1 MLSFTVFSQDIYV
14 KTNQNKSFTDDA
26 NTNVVF
32 FKSNNQSV
40 QISPKLEMITFN
52 KLGSDDYYG
61 YDLGDG
67 KTYQS
72 IPSNWDF
79 EIIDFGTAVDVTEID
94 KKTFDHIGK
103 TNVYHDINIRVFD
116 TNSGQTINSLG
127 SVPLRFYLRS
137 NFTVANGYWNACEKV
152 YVVSVNE
159 IFDGNNNPACRPYNM
174 KVYKT
179 EQQVINGVQVT
190 VRTDLVLDLTQ
201 GEDGDGINEPN
212 TFKLDLEIGRYE
224 ADITNS
230 CGQVI
235 DSYPIPIVEAYSF
248 VADVIFKGFTCY
260 NDDSGSVVLEVTG
273 ARVFPLGSDLDG
285 QIKWELFRWDPVSE
299 QNIGNVIKNNF
310 STTGVSYQSNDFQ
323 TGSSTLF
330 NYGNVNF
337 TVEILGLSTGTYKV
351 YFEDANGCVIEKV
364 FTVNKGEAM
373 QAELQQDSVT
383 DLACHGDTNG
393 KLCYLA
399 SGGWTEP
406 WDGNEVNP
414 ENWGASYTFKLR
426 NIITGE
432 LVTGT
437 GEPAYIVENGQ
448 AKQIGY
454 KFCFEGLS
462 AGTYQLGISETVAS
476 NPYTNEVN
484 YECTQEFPEIVITQP
499 SAPLSFS
506 SETKNDISCAG
517 ANDGSINIGINGGT
531 PSYTYSWSKVGD
543 SSYSSNDQ
551 NISNLSAGN
560 YTVTITDANDCELKK
575 SFEITEPDELL
586 IEIDSTTSIDCYG
599 GDGIIKINI
608 TQGSTSPYT
617 FTLNGTDYLGNTISI
632 GVTDITDLS
641 TTFSNVKAGT
651 YTITVTD
658 ANDCK
663 KITDT
668 IQLTQPPELVFES
681 ETLTNISCNGAGDG
695 AISISVSGGTGS
707 YTYSWSNG
715 ENSKDISS
723 LSPGDYTLTVT
734 DEKNCQLI
742 KTFTITEP
750 DALSISADISNFNGF
765 EISCNGASDGAIDIT
780 ISGGTTDYTYA
791 WTKDNQSF
799 STNEDISDLS
809 PGSYN
814 VVVKDANDCEIT
826 SQEFLIE
833 EPNELLIENATLT
846 AIDCYDGTTSI
857 QVNIKQTSV
866 SAYTYSISGNNYLNQ
881 VINSSNTNTN
891 SSYTFSGLKAGNYTV
906 KVMDANECEKEI
918 SNLILTQ
925 PESPLDIN
933 NTITNISCNGAGDG
947 VIDIEVNGGTKDENG
962 LYSYSWSN
970 GETTQDISNLIP
982 GTYTVTITD
991 FNNCLISE
999 SFEITQPDV
1008 LQLSAEVN
1016 QVSCNGSSDSNI
1028 DITITGGTPNYTYAW
1043 TKDEN
1048 PFSTVE
1054 DISNLS
1060 PGDYKV
1066 VVTDKNGCEVTSQVY
1081 NITEPD
1087 ELLIEYGVFSNSI
1100 DCYDGTGSIK
1110 VDVTQ
1115 ISVGPFTYRLTG
1127 IDYQNNNVN
1136 INQVNSNSTTHTFNN
1151 LKAGTYTVRVVDA
1164 NLCEKELGNVVL
1176 TQPNAPLS
1184 IDSSTVQN
1192 VSCNGANDGSIDIVV
1207 VEVNGVPFGGTAP
1220 YSYSW
1225 SNGETTQDISNL
1237 SPGDYSVTITDANGC
1252 SINEQ
1257 YTITE
1262 PDQLVVIGEK
1272 SNFNG
1277 FEISC
1282 NGLDDGYVII
1292 DVQGGTKPYTY
1303 SWSNNE
1309 TTPNLSN
1316 LSPGTYQLTVTDAN
1330 LCETTTSFTISEPEL
1345 ISILST
1351 ISDYNGY
1358 EVSCNGAQDGSIDIS
1373 PSGGTGVFTYNWSN
1387 GESTQDVANLSA
1399 GQYSVEIKDS
1409 NNCSAIFNFIIE
1421 EPDPIN
1427 ISGIIKDYNG
1437 FGISC
1442 NGLSDGEIDVQ
1453 VSGGNL
1459 NDNSNY
1465 TYFWEGNG
1473 VDNGVIDQTGLSAG
1487 TYKLTVT
1494 DSNNCSESKEFVIT
1508 EPDIIVIDEEISNY
1522 FGFEISVS
1530 GGSDGFI
1537 DLTVSGGTNDYTF
1550 LWQGNGV
1557 NPTSEDQTG
1566 LSAGTYSVTVTDSN
1580 GCSETETY
1588 TLTEPLSLLIE
1599 IDNNVI
1605 SSILCYGDSTASIK
1619 TDITQA
1625 SVSPFTFQITGTT
1638 YLGTTYSD
1646 SVNNITDLTYTFTD
1660 LVAGVY
1666 SVTVT
1671 DANGNSKTTLPK
1683 TITHPDAPLAIASS
1697 IQDIGCSGGS
1707 DGEIDV
1713 TVSGGTLTGNNVY
1726 SYSWSTTDG
1735 SGLVQGDEDQSGL
1748 TSGTYSLV
1756 VTDENGCTISE
1767 SYTLS
1772 EPDPLVYVLDQKS
1785 DITCFGDND
1794 GSIDISVSGGT
1805 GNYTYE
1811 WSVGGVDFA
1820 DSGLVQGQEDQ
1831 SGLSP
1836 GTYQLILSDS
1846 CTTIQRVFTILSP
1859 DLLEVQLDSKTDILC
1874 YGDSTG
1880 EIFITANGG
1889 TQPFDYVWQDE
1900 FGNTYDRNVGN
1911 VFNDGDLTNIPSG
1924 KYTLQVTDANQ
1935 CLASFEVTL
1944 TQPDELIIQVQ
1955 KEDLSCYDANDGS
1968 IDLTVSGGVA
1978 PYTYSWSDLG
1988 NGAQRSN
1995 LSAGIYNVI
2004 ITDSNE
2010 CSKEIEIEIVNAPL
2024 FDIESQV
2031 TNISCF
2037 GANDGSINLTLLGG
2051 IGDVS
2056 ISWADDASAGLDRNN
2071 LAPGIYSVIITDES
2085 GCIIDKD
2092 FTIIEPQEIEISG
2105 IITNAEDCDNP
2116 NSGAIDLQVSG
2127 GNPPYNFLWSN
2138 GETTEDLINLQ
2149 ANNYLVTVTDSNGC
2163 SLQKEF
2169 VVTRQDDLE
2178 IILDTELGAICEN
2191 RDVFQTN
2198 TVSISGGVA
2207 PYSIVWSNGVVSGSD
2222 GEIMNT
2228 NVDGSYE
2235 VTVTDFLGCSESL
2248 IFNINL
2254 PEIGY
2259 PEFDYTSFYFTT
2271 YGGLSVND
2279 PITFTNQSTQ
2289 DYFSVLWDFGDG
2301 NTSTEENPTH
2311 TYTVR
2316 GWYDVT
2322 LTVEFILGCSYS
2334 ITKTLYIGDDYEMVI
2349 PNAFTPNLD
2358 NINESFRPVYY
2369 GITNIRL
2376 TVYDTWGTLI
2386 YYEDSTENQM
2396 IGWDGTINGKK
2407 AENGNFFYQVSAT
2420 TYTGNL
2426 IDKNGAFTLIR

>member
-1 MLSFTVFSQDIYV
+1 MLVNSVASQDIYLNI
-14 KTNQNKSFTDDA
+14 NQNRTYNTDTQKNVMFFVGQNETISITA
-26 NTNVVF
+26 NLNMLT
-32 FKSNNQSV
+32 FK
-40 QISPKLEMITFN
+40 K
-52 KLGSDDYYG
+52 SDDSAYYG

-67 KTYQS
+67 TTYEP

-79 EIIDFGTAVDVTEID
+79 EIINLPNPEGSNLSAD
-94 KKTFDHIGK
+94 KKSFTYSG
-103 TNVYHDINIRVFD
+103 D
-116 TNSGQTINSLG
+116 TNNNYSVRIRIFDKSTSTTINNLSNVQLT
-127 SVPLRFYLRS
+127 FYIRD
-137 NFTVANGYWNACEKV
+137 NFTVANAFWNSCDEK
-152 YVVSVNE
+152 YVLSVNE
-159 IFDGNNNPACRPYNM
+159 AITAEGTKACSPYSIKVWALEVDVSGNLVKGAV
-174 KVYKT
+174 VYENT
-179 EQQVINGVQVT
+179 QESNT
-190 VRTDLVLDLTQ
+190 WALDLDV
-201 GEDGDGINEPN
+201 GEYVA
-212 TFKLDLEIGRYE
+212 EIK
-224 ADITNS
+224 NS
-230 CGQVI
+230 CGQTVNNGNYLFSI
-235 DSYPIPIVEAYSF
+235 TSAYKFDYEILFSG
-248 VADVIFKGFTCY
+248 FKCFD
-260 NDDSGSVVLEVTG
+260 DDSGSVSIKVIG
-273 ARVFPLGSDLDG
+273 ARINEDG
-285 QIKWELFRWDPVSE
+285 PFAGLIEWFIKDSSGTIIRGNSNGNIDNSSSYISQGATWD
-299 QNIGNVIKNNF
+299 G
-310 STTGVSYQSNDFQ
+310 TGDSPFD
-323 TGSSTLF
+323 
-330 NYGNVNF
+330 YGNLNF
-337 TVEILGLSTGTYKV
+337 TIEIVGLAEGTYEFFFK
-351 YFEDANGCVIEKV
+351 DANGCSKTANI
-364 FTVNKGEAM
+364 TVAKSLPIK
-373 QAELQQDSVT
+373 AEIISSNTRLDCNGDS
-383 DLACHGDTNG
+383 DGSFCFFAE
-393 KLCYLA
+393 
-399 SGGWTEP
+399 GGWTQPFE
-406 WDGNEVNP
+406 NNP
-414 ENWGASYTFKLR
+414 INTPETGWG
-426 NIITGE
+426 
-432 LVTGT
+432 
-437 GEPAYIVENGQ
+437 
-448 AKQIGY
+448 
-454 KFCFEGLS
+454 
-462 AGTYQLGISETVAS
+462 
-476 NPYTNEVN
+476 NPYTFSLLNTTTGVTYNSGSVNNSFDSAGNQIGFETCFNNLPAGSYTLTVTEFIVQNPYSDEVN
-484 YECTQEFPEIVITQP
+484 YSCSRDFGQFEITQP
-499 SAPLSFS
+499 EKLNIDDAIIQNIDCFGSA
-506 SETKNDISCAG
+506 N
-517 ANDGSINIGINGGT
+517 GSIQLLMSGGT
-531 PSYTYSWSKVGD
+531 T
-543 SSYSSNDQ
+543 
-551 NISNLSAGN
+551 
-560 YTVTITDANDCELKK
+560 
-575 SFEITEPDELL
+575 
-586 IEIDSTTSIDCYG
+586 
-599 GDGIIKINI
+599 
-608 TQGSTSPYT
+608 PYT
-617 FTLNGTDYLGNTISI
+617 FNWEKTVGGNVDSSFSGNTALIQN
-632 GVTDITDLS
+632 LS
-641 TTFSNVKAGT
+641 PGDYKV
-651 YTITVTD
+651 TVTD
-658 ANDCK
+658 ANDCSILSTTYTISQPDELK
-663 KITDT
+663 ISIDPTTKISCYSEGGIIKVNIDGESVRNYKFVLNGTDYLNQNVNIGVEDVDNNSTTFSDVKAGVYSVVVTDANGCQKTIENIVLEQPEILEISSETITDIT
-668 IQLTQPPELVFES
+668 
-681 ETLTNISCNGAGDG
+681 CNGSDDG
-695 AISISVSGGTGS
+695 SIDITVIGGTGDYS
-707 YTYSWSNG
+707 YTWSN
-715 ENSKDISS
+715 NATTQDLTS
-723 LSPGDYTLTVT
+723 LSPGIYTVNIT
-734 DEKNCQLI
+734 DENGCVISKDY
-742 KTFTITEP
+742 TITEP

-780 ISGGTTDYTYA
+780 ISGGTADYTYA
-791 WTKDNQSF
+791 WTKDNQAF
-799 STNEDISDLS
+799 STNEDISNLS
-809 PGSYN
+809 PGSYK

-826 SQEFLIE
+826 SQEYLVE

-846 AIDCYDGTTSI
+846 TIDCYDGTTSI
-857 QVNIKQTSV
+857 QVNITQTSV

-881 VINSSNTNTN
+881 AINFSNTNTN
-891 SSYTFSGLKAGNYTV
+891 SSYTFSGIKAGNYTV
-906 KVMDANECEKEI
+906 KVTDANECEKEI
-918 SNLILTQ
+918 SNLTLTQ
-925 PESPLDIN
+925 PESPLEIN

-947 VIDIEVNGGTKDENG
+947 AIDIEVTGGTKDENG

-991 FNNCLISE
+991 FNNCQISE

-1016 QVSCNGSSDSNI
+1016 QVSCKGASDSNI
-1028 DITITGGTPNYTYAW
+1028 DIMITGGTPNYTYVW
-1043 TKDEN
+1043 TKDDN

-1060 PGDYKV
+1060 PGDYKLL
-1066 VVTDKNGCEVTSQVY
+1066 VTDTNGCEITSQVY
-1081 NITEPD
+1081 SITEPD
-1087 ELLIEYGVFSNSI
+1087 ELLIDYGVFSNSI

-1115 ISVGPFTYRLTG
+1115 VSVGPFTYRLTG

-1151 LKAGTYTVRVVDA
+1151 LKAGTYSVRVVDA

-1220 YSYSW
+1220 YSYTW

-1262 PDQLVVIGEK
+1262 PDQLVVSGEK
-1272 SNFNG
+1272 SDFNG

-1282 NGLDDGYVII
+1282 KGLDDGYVII

-1316 LSPGTYQLTVTDAN
+1316 LSPGTYELTVTDAN

-1345 ISILST
+1345 ISISSI

-1373 PSGGTGVFTYNWSN
+1373 PFGGTGVFTYSWSN
-1387 GESTQDVANLSA
+1387 GESTQDVNNLSA

-1409 NNCSAIFNFIIE
+1409 NNCSAIFNFTIE

-1459 NDNSNY
+1459 NGNSNY
-1465 TYFWEGNG
+1465 TYFWEGAG
-1473 VDNGVIDQTGLSAG
+1473 VDNSVIDQTGLSTG
-1487 TYKLTVT
+1487 IYKLTVI
-1494 DSNNCSESKEFVIT
+1494 DSNGCSESKEFIIT
-1508 EPDIIVIDEEISNY
+1508 EPEIIVIDEQISDY
-1522 FGFEISVS
+1522 SGFEISVS
-1530 GGSDGFI
+1530 GGSDGSI
-1537 DLTVSGGTNDYTF
+1537 DLTISGGTNDYTF

-1557 NPTSEDQTG
+1557 NPTSEDQSG
-1566 LSAGTYSVTVTDSN
+1566 LSAGTYTVIVTDSN

-1588 TLTEPLSLLIE
+1588 TLTEPLSLQIE
-1599 IDNNVI
+1599 IDNTVI
-1605 SSILCYGDSTASIK
+1605 SSILCYGDSTASLK
-1619 TDITQA
+1619 VNITQ
-1625 SVSPFTFQITGTT
+1625 VSIAPFTFEINGTT
-1638 YLGTTYSD
+1638 YLGTNYTD
-1646 SVNNITDLTYTFTD
+1646 SVQNISDLTYTFNN
-1660 LVAGVY
+1660 LVAGTY

-1671 DANGNSKTTLPK
+1671 DANGNSKTTLNK
-1683 TITHPDAPLAIASS
+1683 IITQPENPLTVASS
-1697 IQDIGCSGGS
+1697 IQDIGCSGGN

-1748 TSGTYSLV
+1748 TAGTYSLV
-1756 VTDENGCTISE
+1756 VTDENGCTTSE

-1820 DSGLVQGQEDQ
+1820 DSGLVQGQQDQ
-1831 SGLSP
+1831 TGLAP
-1836 GTYQLILSDS
+1836 GVYQLILSDS
-1846 CTTIQRVFTILSP
+1846 CTTVQKVYTISTP
-1859 DLLEVQLDSKTDILC
+1859 DLFEVQLDSKTDILC

-1880 EIFITANGG
+1880 EIFITARGG

-1911 VFNDGDLTNIPSG
+1911 VFNDGDLTNIPAG

-1935 CLASFEVTL
+1935 CVASFEVTL

-1968 IDLTVSGGVA
+1968 IDLTITGGIA

-1995 LSAGIYNVI
+1995 LSAGTYNVI

-2010 CSKEIEIEIVNAPL
+2010 CSIEIEIEIVNAPL

-2071 LAPGIYSVIITDES
+2071 LAPGIYSVLISDAS
-2085 GCIIDKD
+2085 GCTIDED

-2127 GNPPYNFLWSN
+2127 GNPPYTFLWSN
-2138 GETTEDLINLQ
+2138 GQTTEDLINLQ

-2163 SLQKEF
+2163 SSQKEF
-2169 VVTRQDDLE
+2169 VVSRQDDLE
-2178 IILDTELGAICEN
+2178 IILDTELGAICET

-2198 TVSISGGVA
+2198 IVSISGGVA

-2279 PITFTNQSTQ
+2279 PITFANQSTQ

-2301 NTSTEENPTH
+2301 NTSTDENPTH
-2311 TYTVR
+2311 TYSAR

-2358 NINESFRPVYY
+2358 NINETFRPVYY
-2369 GITNIRL
+2369 GITSIRL

-2386 YYEDSTENQM
+2386 YYEDSTENEM

-2426 IDKNGAFTLIR
+2426 IEKNGAFTLIR